1 MVKEQENKKILKG
14 EDQGNIES
22 PPDPKTVSNATRV
35 DEWVDAEGV
44 RHTAAD
50 RNKQKKN
57 TNAKG
62 GNIDEDVD
70 KLPNSSDQ
78 PEEIEEKEEEQ
89 EAQKVDIDKK
99 QQTEGGKKDTS
110 HATIGKDEEK
120 ESKDQNKKSSDSKK
134 STSQDN
140 KSSDSKKDSS
150 DSQNR
155 KSSNV
160 QTNTQKANND
170 KIETQTT
177 TTTKKKE

>member
-1 MVKEQENKKILKG
+1 VIDMVKEQENKKILKG

-35 DEWVDAEGV
+35 DEWVDADGV

-78 PEEIEEKEEEQ
+78 PEEIEDKEEEQ
-89 EAQKVDIDKK
+89 EAQKVDTDKK
-99 QQTEGGKKDTS
+99 QQTDSGKKDTS

-120 ESKDQNKKSSDSKK
+120 ESKDQNKKNDSKK
-134 STSQDN
+134 SNQES
-140 KSSDSKKDSS
+140 KSN

-155 KSSNV
+155 KSNDT
-160 QTNTQKANND
+160 QTSTQKASND